1 MNALRRAISAGILT
15 AALVCPPPAAA
26 QQAAAARPQAP
37 ADPRGLDV
45 FAGAGAAW
53 PAAKDSFEALGL
65 DSPGLEFGG
74 GVRFTGLWKK
84 LFAQAAVHRWT
95 DSGERAFVDEDGNV
109 FPLGISLDAEAT
121 YIDATVGWKELVR
134 NGAGRI
140 SFQTYFGAG
149 AGVVQYSEN
158 SPFADDSDALD
169 ETKVSYNVLAGV
181 EVPLGRLVAVAFD
194 GRYRIIPDVL
204 GEGGVSSS
212 FDEDFLGGFQIS
224 VGVRL
229 GFGGPRYVVPPPKA
243 TPPAPSS
250 RTTMPSPGAR
260 LDGGVI
266 LETAPVFLLP
276 DSTRTPL
283 RTLTAGTTVRI
294 LEEKGDWVRIEFR
307 DTQYGARVGFV
318 QRKFVQ
324 VRNQED

>member
-1 MNALRRAISAGILT
+1 MSMNALRRAVSAGILT
-15 AALVCPPPAAA
+15 AALFCPPPASA
-26 QQAAAARPQAP
+26 QQAARPQTP
-37 ADPRGLDV
+37 ADPPGVDI

-53 PAAKDSFEALGL
+53 PAAKDSFDALGL
-65 DSPGLEFGG
+65 DSSGLEFGG

-95 DSGERAFVDEDGNV
+95 DSGERAFVDDDGNV
-109 FPLGISLDAEAT
+109 FPLGIALDAEAT
-121 YIDATVGWKELVR
+121 YIDATIGWKEVVR
-134 NGAGRI
+134 NSAGRI
-140 SFQTYFGAG
+140 SFLTYVGAG
-149 AGVVQYSEN
+149 AGVVQYSES
-158 SPFADDSDALD
+158 SPLASDGDDLDA
-169 ETKVSYNVLAGV
+169 TKVSYNLLGGV
-181 EVPLGRLVAVAFD
+181 EMPLGRVLAVAVD
-194 GRYRIIPDVL
+194 GRYRFIPDVL

-212 FDEDFLGGFQIS
+212 FDEDFLGGFQFS
-224 VGVRL
+224 VGLRL
-229 GFGGPRYVVPPPKA
+229 GFGGPRYVVPPPKP
-243 TPPAPSS
+243 TPPAAAPG
-250 RTTMPSPGAR
+250 TAPSPGAR

-266 LETAPVFLLP
+266 VATAPVFLLP

-283 RTLTAGTTVRI
+283 RTLTAGTIVRI